1 MKVTHEKQVLKEK
14 ITVGAETTKQVLIS
28 DTEGPHFAMR
38 KFTIGPNGFMP
49 NHTNTVEHEQFVING
64 NARISIDGKEFD
76 VEQGSVVFIPA
87 NVPHWYK
94 NTGSD
99 NFEFLCVIPNQ
110 PDVIK
115 LVD

>member
-64 NARISIDGKEFD
+64 TARISIDGKEFD

-110 PDVIK
+110 PDIIE
-115 LVD
+115 LLD